1 MNILGLFGEPGPKKS
16 LFSGRLG
23 LGVRFNYLKLAS
35 CPAFRKRSNNFP
47 SQPPFQVSSLMT
59 KQRYRKD
66 LRKAALRRAAAVL
79 RSQKPLPARKGGNK
93 KASAKKD

>member
-1 MNILGLFGEPGPKKS
+1 MGSWGPKKS
-16 LFSGRLG
+16 WFSGRLG

-35 CPAFRKRSNNFP
+35 CRSRFQKEIQQFP

>member
-1 MNILGLFGEPGPKKS
+1 MGSRGPKKS
-16 LFSGRLG
+16 WFSGRLG

-35 CPAFRKRSNNFP
+35 ERDPTISPHN
-47 SQPPFQVSSLMT
+47 PPFQVSSLMT